1 MDISHFKKRLLYGL
15 YYKNVPFQIYNTRPR
30 ITNAEDIETPNH
42 LRIFFTS
49 NLANSTTDDNNHT
62 PESTKS
68 KAQILEAAYT
78 AALKVQWTTKG
89 LVAAE
94 GNEDENSKKEQQL
107 EVEEAEED
115 SDDDEDHRGGPQ
127 GDEEEDNRNSKEEQ
141 ELFCRTADWDAIE
154 KILSNASIVVG
165 MHPDQA
171 AEHIV
176 DFALKRFVDRA
187 SQQQQR
193 NLFSFPPLLPPHPP
207 F

>member
-62 PESTKS
+62 SESTKT

-89 LVAAE
+89 LVTAE
-94 GNEDENSKKEQQL
+94 GNEDENSMKEQQL
-107 EVEEAEED
+107 EEED
-115 SDDDEDHRGGPQ
+115 SDDDEDHRGGSQ

-176 DFALKRFVDRA
+176 DFALKRFVFIEL
-187 SQQQQR
+187 R
-193 NLFSFPPLLPPHPP
+193 NTVTCFPSLLFFPPPPP